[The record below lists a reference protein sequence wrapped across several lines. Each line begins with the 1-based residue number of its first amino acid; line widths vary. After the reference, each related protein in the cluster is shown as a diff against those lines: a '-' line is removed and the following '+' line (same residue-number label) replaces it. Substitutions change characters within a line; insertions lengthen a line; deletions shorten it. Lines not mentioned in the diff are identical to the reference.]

1 MEYSNY
7 MIAAELQTEIR
18 ALKKNL
24 NDLDRGI
31 FSSGIRMILS
41 TNYTNGDFTA
51 EVNIDGEVCTEIGK
65 AVKDAIRNRI
75 AALEKEF
82 MEL

>member
-1 MEYSNY
+1 MEYSNFK
-7 MIAAELQTEIR
+7 IASELMKEKE

-31 FSSGIRMILS
+31 FSSGIRMIVS
-41 TNYTNGDFTA
+41 INYTNGDFTA
-51 EVNIDGEVCTEIGK
+51 EVNIDGEVCMEIGK

-75 AALEKEF
+75 EALEKEF
-82 MEL
+82 KEL